1 MKIQFVSVVL
11 IVLLMLT
18 ISMSAFAQV
27 QEKNLVGWWL
37 FNDETEE
44 TDNWADMELN
54 AATLE
59 DGQLVLSNSKWAHS
73 VDYSGP
79 DIEELTLVVWVT
91 LDNLDEKNGSALT
104 LDGNNRDQFC
114 GIVYG
119 ERTARQWM
127 SGSSFFHRTDDFPQV
142 VTESKTGEM
151 LLLAI
156 TYKDIGDK
164 YEVTGYRN
172 GKSMGSYKANHQ
184 GNDMVIQTWT
194 KGTSEAIWGTRH
206 TTGANNKETRNFIA
220 AHLEEARI
228 YNVALT
234 EDEVQDLT
242 VGGLAVEARSKL
254 ATQWGALKSKL

>member
-1 MKIQFVSVVL
+1 
-11 IVLLMLT
+11 MLT
-18 ISMSAFAQV
+18 ASMSVFAQV

-37 FNDETEE
+37 FDDESEE

-54 AATLE
+54 GATLE
-59 DGQLVLSNSKWAHS
+59 DGQLVLSNGKWAHS

-79 DIEELTLVVWVT
+79 DIKELSLVAWVS

-127 SGSSFFHRTDDFPQV
+127 SGSSHFRRTADFPQV

-151 LLLAI
+151 LLLVI
-156 TYKDIGDK
+156 TYKDIGNK

-172 GKSMGSYKANHQ
+172 GKSMGGYKVNHE
-184 GNDMVIQTWT
+184 GNDMVLQTWT

-206 TTGANNKETRNFIA
+206 TVGADNKGTRHFIA

-234 EDEVQDLT
+234 EQEVQSLE
-242 VGGLAVEARSKL
+242 VGGLPVEARDKL
-254 ATQWGALKSKL
+254 ATQWGALKSK

>member
-1 MKIQFVSVVL
+1 MKINHIFTILAVT
-11 IVLLMLT
+11 LMLSV
-18 ISMSAFAQV
+18 SMSGYAQV
-27 QEKNLVGWWL
+27 QKDSLVGWWL

-44 TDNWADMELN
+44 TGNWGDLVLEG
-54 AATLE
+54 ATFE
-59 DGQLVLSNSKWAHS
+59 GGQLVLGNSKWAHT

-79 DIEELTLVVWVT
+79 DIIELTLVAWVT

-127 SGSSFFHRTDDFPQV
+127 SGSSYFHRTDDFPQV

-151 LLLAI
+151 LLLVI
-156 TYKDIGDK
+156 TYKDIGNK

-172 GKSMGSYKANHQ
+172 GESMGSYQANHQ
-184 GNDMVIQTWT
+184 DNTMVLQTWT
-194 KGTSEAIWGTRH
+194 KGTSEAIMGTRH
-206 TTGANNKETRNFIA
+206 TTGGDNKVTRNFIA

-234 EDEVQDLT
+234 EADVQKMHSGDLP
-242 VGGLAVEARSKL
+242 VEARGKL
-254 ATQWGALKSKL
+254 ATRWGTIKSR

>member
-1 MKIQFVSVVL
+1 MKTNYIFTILVLIMMLSVSVSL
-11 IVLLMLT
+11 Y
-18 ISMSAFAQV
+18 AQV
-27 QEKNLVGWWL
+27 QKENLVGWWH
-37 FNDETEE
+37 FEDETEE
-44 TDNWADMELN
+44 TGNWSDLMLEG
-54 AATLE
+54 ATLE
-59 DGQLVLSNSKWAHS
+59 GGQLVLGNGMWAHT
-73 VDYSGP
+73 VEYSGP
-79 DIEELTLVVWVT
+79 DIIELTLAAWVT

-127 SGSSFFHRTDDFPQV
+127 SGSSNFLRTHDFPQV
-142 VTESKTGEM
+142 VTESKTGEK

-156 TYKDIGDK
+156 TYKDTGNK

-184 GNDMVIQTWT
+184 GNPMVLQTWT
-194 KGTSEAIWGTRH
+194 EDTSEAIMGTRH
-206 TTGANNKETRNFIA
+206 TTGGNNKVTRNFIA

-234 EDEVQDLT
+234 EADIQKMYSGDLP
-242 VGGLAVEARSKL
+242 VEPLGKL
-254 ATQWGALKSKL
+254 ATRWGKIKSR

>member
-1 MKIQFVSVVL
+1 MKVHNIFAVLVVF
-11 IVLLMLT
+11 LMLT
-18 ISMSAFAQV
+18 VSMSGFAQV

-37 FNDETEE
+37 FDDESDETG
-44 TDNWADMELN
+44 NWKDMDLVG
-54 AATLE
+54 ATLE
-59 DGQLVLSNSKWAHS
+59 DGQLVLNNGKWAHS

-79 DIEELTLVVWVT
+79 DITELTLVAWVS

-127 SGSSFFHRTDDFPQV
+127 SGSSHFRRTHDFPQV

-151 LLLAI
+151 LLLVI
-156 TYKDIGDK
+156 TYKDIGNK

-172 GKSMGSYKANHQ
+172 GKSMGSYKANHA
-184 GNDMVIQTWT
+184 GANMALIEWT
-194 KGTSEAIWGTRH
+194 KDTSEAIWGTRH
-206 TTGANNKETRNFIA
+206 TTGANNRDTRNFIA

-234 EDEVQDLT
+234 EEEVQSLE
-242 VGGLAVEARSKL
+242 VGGLAVEARGKL
-254 ATQWGALKSKL
+254 ATRWAKIKKQ

>member
-1 MKIQFVSVVL
+1 MKIQYLSTIL

-18 ISMSAFAQV
+18 VSMSALAVV

-37 FNDETEE
+37 FEDETEE
-44 TDNWADMELN
+44 TDNWGDMELN
-54 AATLE
+54 GATLE

-79 DIEELTLVVWVT
+79 DIEELTLVAWVT

-119 ERTARQWM
+119 ERVARQWM
-127 SGSSFFHRTDDFPQV
+127 SGSSNFHRTHDFPQV
-142 VTESKTGEM
+142 VTESKTGEE
-151 LLLAI
+151 LLLVI

-164 YEVTGYRN
+164 YEVTGYRS

-184 GNDMVIQTWT
+184 GNAMVIQTWT
-194 KGTSEAIWGTRH
+194 EDTSEAIWGTRH
-206 TTGANNKETRNFIA
+206 TTGANNKDTRNFIA

-228 YNVALT
+228 YNIALT
-234 EDEVQDLT
+234 EDEVQDLE
-242 VGGLAVEARSKL
+242 VGGLAVEARGKL
-254 ATQWGALKSKL
+254 ATKWAKIKSR